1 MRGIIVLHYW
11 NSHTSL
17 LESQA
22 IKSAYKFLEVEDKHT
37 PILSHMV
44 QVDPLK
50 DVMTKFKNH
59 RSTKKNILEQE
70 NISVLLQWI
79 QENSLGDVK
88 ILGLHLNACVAQLT
102 TRLQEA
108 CELCGRSWEND
119 FNVRIIKAATA
130 GVNIEQPVAIADLTP
145 DQRLSGLLE

>member
-44 QVDPLK
+44 
-50 DVMTKFKNH
+50 
-59 RSTKKNILEQE
+59 
-70 NISVLLQWI
+70 
-79 QENSLGDVK
+79 
-88 ILGLHLNACVAQLT
+88 

-119 FNVRIIKAATA
+119 FHVRIIKEATA